1 MKKHPSL
8 ILIAYSEAFIATVP
22 YLTLMALAVLVS
34 SVFDSTTVANISYT
48 LTVFFPFIL
57 LISITTQL
65 AKRNNMPPF
74 IPVALSLSI
83 FLSAQSA
90 LGGLPKASAFLTT
103 EASCWVLLIPL
114 LVIKLLL
121 RMTAENQ
128 RYIDIGK
135 ELNLSSQ
142 YIYSATL
149 VFVVVTAFL
158 IALTTVVGWV
168 LPDTAAVTFIA
179 DDFLLFIRLV
189 IDHLLWFFGLH
200 GSNIFD
206 TIFGTDFL
214 FRQIFDTLEYKQF
227 YDLFVIFGGSGAGL
241 PLLIAMY
248 LFGKDPKT
256 RKVARLATPFVI
268 FNINEILIFGLP
280 IIFNRKLFVPFL
292 LVPCI
297 NLLLS
302 YGFLSLY
309 PIDIVSQDVSWVTPF
324 LVNAYLATGGD
335 WVVLALQLF
344 LLSVGVFLYAP
355 FIKAF
360 SAAQSFTEQS
370 QSLCNQL
377 DVRLYLEGARELRSY
392 KALGKIIQSNYKIEK
407 IINLISNESLLMY
420 YQPKVDVID
429 NQCVDFEAL
438 LRIKMPDGSVRGP
451 FFLDELEIAGL
462 ATIIDLWVCQ
472 RVTDDLAEWKQRG
485 LNYRVSVN
493 LHPDTLADDE
503 ALSHIMQIF
512 TEESVDFDIE
522 DIDIEIIERGLLES
536 KEAIKNIH
544 RLKDNGFSITFDD
557 FGTGFSSF
565 EMLCS
570 LPING
575 LKIDKSLIDLIQT
588 PKGFSICKHIAEL
601 CEETGL
607 TCIAEGVETE
617 QQLNILSKLDIRYIQ
632 GYYFSPA
639 IPADSV
645 ESFQPVAKSV

>member
-1 MKKHPSL
+1 MKKHPLL

-22 YLTLMALAVLVS
+22 YVTLMALAVLAA
-34 SVFDSTTVANISYT
+34 SVFDSKPVANISYT
-48 LTVFFPFIL
+48 LTIFFPFIL

-65 AKRNNMPPF
+65 AKRNNLPSF
-74 IPVALSLSI
+74 IPVALSLAI

-90 LGGLPKASAFLTT
+90 LGGLPKASEFLTS

-114 LVIKLLL
+114 LVVKLLL
-121 RMTAENQ
+121 RMNAENQ
-128 RYIDIGK
+128 RYMDLGK
-135 ELNLSSQ
+135 ELNLSSE
-142 YIYSATL
+142 YIFSVTL
-149 VFVVVTAFL
+149 VFVSVTAL
-158 IALTTVVGWV
+158 MIALTMMLDWL
-168 LPDTAAVTFIA
+168 LPDIAAITFIP
-179 DDFLLFIRLV
+179 DDILLILRLV

-206 TIFGTDFL
+206 TIFGTGFL
-214 FRQIFDTLEYKQF
+214 SREIFNGLEYKQF

-241 PLLIAMY
+241 ALLISLY

-256 RKVARLATPFVI
+256 LKIAKLATPFVI

-292 LVPCI
+292 LVPCV
-297 NLLLS
+297 NLFLS
-302 YGFLSLY
+302 YTFLWLY
-309 PIDIVSQDVSWVTPF
+309 PIDIVSKDVSWITPIF
-324 LVNAYLATGGD
+324 MNAYLATGGD
-335 WVVLALQLF
+335 WVVLVLQLF
-344 LLSVGVFLYAP
+344 LLVTGVFLYAP
-355 FIKAF
+355 FIKSF
-360 SAAQSFTEQS
+360 SAAQSYAVQS
-370 QSLCNQL
+370 QSLSSQL

-407 IINLISNESLLMY
+407 IINILSNESLLMY

-429 NQCVDFEAL
+429 NRCNQFEAL

-462 ATIIDLWVCQ
+462 ATIIDVWVCQ
-472 RVTDDLAEWKQRG
+472 QVRDDLVAWKQRG

-503 ALSHIMQIF
+503 ALSHIMQIL
-512 TEESVDFDIE
+512 TPDHVDFAIE

-536 KEAIKNIH
+536 TEAIKNIH
-544 RLKDNGFSITFDD
+544 RLKDHGFSITFDD

-575 LKIDKSLIDLIQT
+575 LKIDKSLIDLIHT
-588 PKGFSICKHIAEL
+588 PKGLAICKHIAEL
-601 CEETGL
+601 CDEVGL
-607 TCIAEGVETE
+607 SCVAEGVETE
-617 QQLNILSKLDIRYIQ
+617 EQLNSLSSLNIRYLQ

-639 IPADSV
+639 MPAEQV
-645 ESFQPVAKSV
+645 EAFEPPARPA